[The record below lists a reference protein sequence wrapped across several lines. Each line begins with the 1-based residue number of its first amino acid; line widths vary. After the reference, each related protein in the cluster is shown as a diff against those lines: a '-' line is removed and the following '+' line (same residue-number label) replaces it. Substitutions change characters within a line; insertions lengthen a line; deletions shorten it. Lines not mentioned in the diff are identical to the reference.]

1 MLLFFNCPLSTIR
14 PDEYSL
20 ALQVMK
26 AFALDNDVDIEKVV
40 RLELQQQ
47 ESKE

>member
-1 MLLFFNCPLSTIR
+1 MV
-14 PDEYSL
+14 
-20 ALQVMK
+20 LQVMK

>member
-26 AFALDNDVDIEKVV
+26 AFALENDVDIEKVAK
-40 RLELQQQ
+40 LELH
-47 ESKE
+47 K